1 MLKKAT
7 TKGLFLLGAATLLGG
22 AWVVAAAA
30 SGDLFG
36 HHDHDSNG
44 GLTNTI
50 SITASGGSG
59 RLSTDLSFNRLL
71 PGAAQTV
78 SVNYRNS
85 GTGDEDVYVIFPNAT
100 ALSALNTLG
109 HYGAV
114 HLSSTGTGSIGDV
127 FDSTNLSDNHTTCAT
142 FSATGC
148 WPLTSQY
155 EIARNIGPTTSGTFS
170 FSFEYASAYNKQA
183 PSGTTGYW
191 NPYPVS
197 GQTTVLATDG
207 SGSGLPYEIVAT
219 QPGVVPGETGKIFQ
233 VDSFER
239 TVTVANSDGSF
250 HDQLAVG
257 GSRGTVS
264 YVVTAPNAHLAVTS
278 SGAITT
284 VGASAGA
291 ALPVGTYTVSGTDS
305 DSDGDTGT
313 WSFTLTVIKGYIIQI
328 PPTFKSVSVAN
339 SGGSFA
345 DQLNVSGARGTVDY
359 IVTASNP
366 HVNVTPSGLVET
378 VGATVGAPLAVGT
391 YTVSGTDSD
400 AYGDTG
406 TWSYTL
412 DGHQGHHHLQRT
424 GQASDQVRF
433 RSRLRRPPR
442 RERLERVG

>member
-1 MLKKAT
+1 M
-7 TKGLFLLGAATLLGG
+7 
-22 AWVVAAAA
+22 
-30 SGDLFG
+30 
-36 HHDHDSNG
+36 
-44 GLTNTI
+44 
-50 SITASGGSG
+50 
-59 RLSTDLSFNRLL
+59 
-71 PGAAQTV
+71 
-78 SVNYRNS
+78 
-85 GTGDEDVYVIFPNAT
+85 
-100 ALSALNTLG
+100 
-109 HYGAV
+109 
-114 HLSSTGTGSIGDV
+114 
-127 FDSTNLSDNHTTCAT
+127 FDSTSLSDNHTVCGT

-148 WPLTSQY
+148 WPLSSQY
-155 EIARNIGPTTSGTFS
+155 EIARNIGPTTSGSFS

-197 GQTTVLATDG
+197 GQTTVLASDG

-264 YVVTAPNAHLAVTS
+264 YVVTSPNAHLAVTS

-313 WSFTLTVIKGYIIQI
+313 WSFTLTVIKGFIIQI

-359 IVTASNP
+359 VVTASNP

-412 DGHQGHHHLQRT
+412 TVTKGTIICNGPGRRVTRSDSGRDFDDHLVASGWSGTVTFDVTSPNAHLHISNDGNVT
-424 GQASDQVRF
+424 T
-433 RSRLRRPPR
+433 
-442 RERLERVG
+442 VGGPLAPGTYTFSGTDTDPYGNAGSGVTP